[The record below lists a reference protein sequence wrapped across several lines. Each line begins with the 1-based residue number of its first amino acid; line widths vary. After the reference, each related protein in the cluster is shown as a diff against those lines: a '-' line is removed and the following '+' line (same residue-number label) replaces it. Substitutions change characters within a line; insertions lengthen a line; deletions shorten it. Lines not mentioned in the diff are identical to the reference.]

1 MHMCMSHVHVL
12 ESRRHSME
20 AKYEK
25 VSSTTRPGECPRL
38 TAHARR
44 GSASSQASP
53 HRPRR
58 EAPGGQGDA
67 VGMRW
72 ICSGTRSG
80 RCCACAVHMHT
91 TCCYMHMLHACCYM
105 HMLHARARAH
115 AHAHAVCHS
124 WSSSASSSRE
134 AVARRRCCW
143 RPALVQPSGHVVGA
157 HE

>member
-1 MHMCMSHVHVL
+1 
-12 ESRRHSME
+12 ME

-105 HMLHARARAH
+105 HVHVHMRMHMLYATPGHRAPRALERPSR
-115 AHAHAVCHS
+115 AAAAAGGRP
-124 WSSSASSSRE
+124 SSSLRATLWVTSLCAAPRNNP
-134 AVARRRCCW
+134 R
-143 RPALVQPSGHVVGA
+143 
-157 HE
+157 